1 MQSKAKNSWV
11 SILLL
16 AIGLLFAGLVITRTI
31 QATRQLSDTYL
42 WLSHANPSQDLR
54 ATVYYNDDLYAVLG
68 FGIETNAEDPAAA
81 EQISSF
87 LISSMQLIDERI
99 LSASV
104 IYTMLLTAL
113 TALFLYECSGRN
125 ALRHTAAVICF
136 SLIVCILLMAIPPF
150 ISASQGIPFYFPKGE
165 ALFVLLVSRRGMSKI
180 VTNILG
186 SILATSLSVVFMNI
200 GFGEHPG
207 NMIIGSL
214 IPLIPGVPFTNGIRD
229 LANEDYIAGST
240 RMIDALTV
248 FFCIAAGV
256 ALTFLVDGRIEKG
269 IIVLNGMQ
277 TSAETAGWLIQAVSA
292 FLGTVGFAVLYGVPR
307 REYIHAGICST
318 IGWMAYLVMLRLAN
332 ATVIESTFVAT
343 LVVVLVSRF
352 MAVDRKCPVIVF
364 QICGVF
370 PLIPG
375 AGIFW
380 TVYYIV
386 NKELSVALT
395 TGFTA
400 LGMAVAIVLGIIFMT
415 SLPGRMFKIA
425 RKKA

>member
-1 MQSKAKNSWV
+1 MDQKDDLLTDVMQVATEAGHIMLENGAEIFRVEETMERITRHYGIDSGHFFVLSNGILTSGGTRYSNVEFIPFKGAQLEKVVAVNRLSRTIEKGGCTIQEARERLSEIKNMKAKPFLEQVMGSAV
-11 SILLL
+11 GSGAFCAIFGGSILDC
-16 AIGLLFAGLVITRTI
+16 AASFIIGLL
-31 QATRQLSDTYL
+31 
-42 WLSHANPSQDLR
+42 
-54 ATVYYNDDLYAVLG
+54 LYV
-68 FGIETNAEDPAAA
+68 
-81 EQISSF
+81 
-87 LISSMQLIDERI
+87 
-99 LSASV
+99 
-104 IYTMLLTAL
+104 
-113 TALFLYECSGRN
+113 
-125 ALRHTAAVICF
+125 
-136 SLIVCILLMAIPPF
+136 
-150 ISASQGIPFYFPKGE
+150 
-165 ALFVLLVSRRGMSKI
+165 FVLLVSRRGMSKI

-186 SILATSLSVVFMNI
+186 SILATVLSVVFMRI
-200 GFGEHPG
+200 GFGQHPG
-207 NMIIGSL
+207 NIIIGSL

-256 ALTFLVDGRIEKG
+256 ALTFLVDGRIENG
-269 IIVLNGMQ
+269 IIVLDGMQ
-277 TSAETAGWLIQAVSA
+277 TSPETAGWLIQAVSA
-292 FLGTVGFAVLYGVPR
+292 FLGTMGFAVLYGVPR
-307 REYIHAGICST
+307 KEYIHASLCST
-318 IGWMAYLVMLRLAN
+318 IGWMAYLVMMRLAN

-352 MAVDRKCPVIVF
+352 MAVDRRCPVIVY

-386 NKELSVALT
+386 NKELSVAVT

-415 SLPGRMFKIA
+415 SLPGRMFKIT

>member
-1 MQSKAKNSWV
+1 MDQSDDLLTEVMQVATEAGHIMLENGAEIFRVEETMERITRHYGIDSGHFFVLSNGIITSGGTRYSNVEFIPFKGAQLEKVVAVNRLSRLIEKGECTIQEAFERLSEIKEMKPKPFLEQV
-11 SILLL
+11 MGSAVGSGAFCAIFGGSYLDCAASFVTGLLL
-16 AIGLLFAGLVITRTI
+16 YV
-31 QATRQLSDTYL
+31 
-42 WLSHANPSQDLR
+42 
-54 ATVYYNDDLYAVLG
+54 
-68 FGIETNAEDPAAA
+68 
-81 EQISSF
+81 
-87 LISSMQLIDERI
+87 
-99 LSASV
+99 
-104 IYTMLLTAL
+104 
-113 TALFLYECSGRN
+113 
-125 ALRHTAAVICF
+125 
-136 SLIVCILLMAIPPF
+136 
-150 ISASQGIPFYFPKGE
+150 
-165 ALFVLLVSRRGMSKI
+165 FVLLVSRRGMSKI

-186 SILATSLSVVFMNI
+186 SILATALSVLFMRI

-240 RMIDALTV
+240 RMIDAITV

-269 IIVLNGMQ
+269 IIVLDGMR
-277 TSAETAGWLIQAVSA
+277 TSAQTAGWLIQAVAA
-292 FLGTVGFAVLYGVPR
+292 FLGTAGFAVLYGVPR
-307 REYIHAGICST
+307 KEYLHASVCST
-318 IGWMAYLVMLRLAN
+318 IGWMAYLAMMRLAG

-352 MAVDRKCPVIVF
+352 MAVDRRCPVIVY

-425 RKKA
+425 HRKG

>member
-1 MQSKAKNSWV
+1 MDERDDQLTEVMQVATEAGHIMLENGAEIFRVEETMERITRHYGIDSGRFFVLSNGILTSGGTRYSNVEFIPFKGAQLEKVVAVNRLSRAIEKGGCTIQEARERLSEIKNMKAKPFLEQVMGSAV
-11 SILLL
+11 GSGAFCAIFGGSYLDCAASFVTGLLL
-16 AIGLLFAGLVITRTI
+16 YV
-31 QATRQLSDTYL
+31 
-42 WLSHANPSQDLR
+42 
-54 ATVYYNDDLYAVLG
+54 
-68 FGIETNAEDPAAA
+68 
-81 EQISSF
+81 
-87 LISSMQLIDERI
+87 
-99 LSASV
+99 
-104 IYTMLLTAL
+104 
-113 TALFLYECSGRN
+113 
-125 ALRHTAAVICF
+125 
-136 SLIVCILLMAIPPF
+136 
-150 ISASQGIPFYFPKGE
+150 
-165 ALFVLLVSRRGMSKI
+165 FVLMVSRRGMSKI

-186 SILATSLSVVFMNI
+186 SILATALSVVFMRI

-256 ALTFLVDGRIEKG
+256 ALTFLVDGRIENG

-277 TSAETAGWLIQAVSA
+277 TSPETAGWFFQALSA
-292 FLGTVGFAVLYGVPR
+292 FLGTAGFAVLYGVPR
-307 REYIHAGICST
+307 KEYVHASVCST

-386 NKELSVALT
+386 NKELSVAIT

-415 SLPGRMFKIA
+415 SLPGRMFKIV

>member
-1 MQSKAKNSWV
+1 MDERDDQLTEVMQVATQAGHIMLENGAEIFRVEETMERITRHYGIDSGRFFVLSNGILTSGGNRYSNVEFIPFKGAQLEKVVAVNRLSREIEKGGCSIRDARERLTAIRNMKAKPFVEQVMGSAVGSGAFCAIFGGSMMDCAASFV
-11 SILLL
+11 SGLLL
-16 AIGLLFAGLVITRTI
+16 YV
-31 QATRQLSDTYL
+31 
-42 WLSHANPSQDLR
+42 
-54 ATVYYNDDLYAVLG
+54 
-68 FGIETNAEDPAAA
+68 
-81 EQISSF
+81 
-87 LISSMQLIDERI
+87 
-99 LSASV
+99 
-104 IYTMLLTAL
+104 
-113 TALFLYECSGRN
+113 
-125 ALRHTAAVICF
+125 
-136 SLIVCILLMAIPPF
+136 
-150 ISASQGIPFYFPKGE
+150 
-165 ALFVLLVSRRGMSKI
+165 FVLLVSRKGMSKI
-180 VTNILG
+180 VTNVLG
-186 SILATSLSVVFMNI
+186 SILATALSVLFIRI

-256 ALTFLVDGRIEKG
+256 ALTFLVDGRIENG
-269 IIVLNGMQ
+269 IIVLDGMQ
-277 TSAETAGWLIQAVSA
+277 TSAETSGWIIQAIAA
-292 FLGTVGFAVLYGVPR
+292 FIGTVGFAVLYGVPR
-307 REYIHAGICST
+307 SEYFHVGICSM
-318 IGWMAYLVMLRLAN
+318 IGWMAYLIMLRLAG
-332 ATVIESTFVAT
+332 ATVIESNFVAT

-386 NKELSVALT
+386 NKELSMAVT

-400 LGMAVAIVLGIIFMT
+400 LGVAVAIVLGIIFMT

-425 RKKA
+425 QKKA

>member
-1 MQSKAKNSWV
+1 MDERDDLLTEVMQVATEAGHIMLENGAEIFRVEETMERITRHYGVDSGHFFVLSNGILTSGGNRYSNVEFIPFKGAQLEKVVAVNRLSRAIEKGGCPIEEARDRLAEIRNMKSKPFLEQVMGSAVGSGAFCAIFGGSLLDCAASFV
-11 SILLL
+11 TGLLL
-16 AIGLLFAGLVITRTI
+16 YV
-31 QATRQLSDTYL
+31 
-42 WLSHANPSQDLR
+42 
-54 ATVYYNDDLYAVLG
+54 
-68 FGIETNAEDPAAA
+68 
-81 EQISSF
+81 
-87 LISSMQLIDERI
+87 
-99 LSASV
+99 
-104 IYTMLLTAL
+104 
-113 TALFLYECSGRN
+113 
-125 ALRHTAAVICF
+125 
-136 SLIVCILLMAIPPF
+136 
-150 ISASQGIPFYFPKGE
+150 
-165 ALFVLLVSRRGMSKI
+165 FVLLVSRHGMSKI

-186 SILATSLSVVFMNI
+186 SILATTLSVVFMHI

-256 ALTFLVDGRIEKG
+256 ALTFLVDGRIENG
-269 IIVLNGMQ
+269 IIVLDGMQ
-277 TSAETAGWLIQAVSA
+277 TSAQTAGWLIQAFAA
-292 FLGTVGFAVLYGVPR
+292 FVGTVGFAVLYGVPR
-307 REYIHAGICST
+307 SEYIHVGVCSMV
-318 IGWMAYLVMLRLAN
+318 GWMAYLLMLRIVG
-332 ATVIESTFVAT
+332 ATVIESSFVAT
-343 LVVVLVSRF
+343 VVVVLVSRF

-364 QICGVF
+364 QICGVI

-386 NKELSVALT
+386 NKELSMAVT

-400 LGMAVAIVLGIIFMT
+400 LGVAVAIVLGIIFMT

-425 RKKA
+425 QKKA

>member
-1 MQSKAKNSWV
+1 MEERDDRLTQVMQVATEAGHIMLENGAEIFRVEETMERITRHYGIDSGHFFVLSNGILTSGGTRYSNVEFIPFKGAQLEKVVAVNRLSREIEKGSC
-11 SILLL
+11 SIEDAGSRLRAIRDMKPKPFLEQIIGSAIGSGGFCAIFGGSFMDCAASFVTGLLL
-16 AIGLLFAGLVITRTI
+16 YV
-31 QATRQLSDTYL
+31 
-42 WLSHANPSQDLR
+42 
-54 ATVYYNDDLYAVLG
+54 
-68 FGIETNAEDPAAA
+68 
-81 EQISSF
+81 
-87 LISSMQLIDERI
+87 
-99 LSASV
+99 
-104 IYTMLLTAL
+104 
-113 TALFLYECSGRN
+113 
-125 ALRHTAAVICF
+125 
-136 SLIVCILLMAIPPF
+136 
-150 ISASQGIPFYFPKGE
+150 
-165 ALFVLLVSRRGMSKI
+165 FVLLVNRQGMSKI

-186 SILATSLSVVFMNI
+186 SILATTLSVLFMRI

-240 RMIDALTV
+240 RMIDAITV

-256 ALTFLVDGRIEKG
+256 ALTFLVDGRIENG
-269 IIVLNGMQ
+269 IIVLDGLR
-277 TSAETAGWLIQAVSA
+277 TSADTAGWFVQAVAA

-307 REYIHAGICST
+307 KEYIHASVCST
-318 IGWMAYLVMLRLAN
+318 IGWIAYLLMIRLAG

-352 MAVDRKCPVIVF
+352 MAVDRRCPVIVF

-386 NKELSVALT
+386 NKQLSEAFSS
-395 TGFTA
+395 GFTA
-400 LGMAVAIVLGIIFMT
+400 LGMAVAIVLGIIFIT
-415 SLPGRMFKIA
+415 SLPGRMFKISA
-425 RKKA
+425 KRR

>member
-1 MQSKAKNSWV
+1 MDERDDLLTDVMQVATEAGHIMLENGAEIFRVEETMERITRHYGVDSGHFFVLSNGILTSGGNRYSNVEFIPFKGAQLEKVVAVNRLSRAIEKGGCPIEEARERLAEIRNMKSKPFLEQVMGSAVGSGAFCAIFGGSLLDCAASFV
-11 SILLL
+11 TGLLL
-16 AIGLLFAGLVITRTI
+16 YV
-31 QATRQLSDTYL
+31 
-42 WLSHANPSQDLR
+42 
-54 ATVYYNDDLYAVLG
+54 
-68 FGIETNAEDPAAA
+68 
-81 EQISSF
+81 
-87 LISSMQLIDERI
+87 
-99 LSASV
+99 
-104 IYTMLLTAL
+104 
-113 TALFLYECSGRN
+113 
-125 ALRHTAAVICF
+125 
-136 SLIVCILLMAIPPF
+136 
-150 ISASQGIPFYFPKGE
+150 
-165 ALFVLLVSRRGMSKI
+165 FVLLVSCRGMSKI

-256 ALTFLVDGRIEKG
+256 ALTFLVDGRIENG
-269 IIVLNGMQ
+269 IIVLDGMQ
-277 TSAETAGWLIQAVSA
+277 TSADTAGWIIQAIAA
-292 FLGTVGFAVLYGVPR
+292 FIGTVGFAVLYGVPR
-307 REYIHAGICST
+307 SEYFHVGFCST
-318 IGWMAYLVMLRLAN
+318 IGWMAYLTMLRLAG
-332 ATVIESTFVAT
+332 ATVVESNFVAT

-375 AGIFW
+375 DGIFW

-386 NKELSVALT
+386 NTELSTAVS

-400 LGMAVAIVLGIIFMT
+400 LGVAVAIVLGIIFVT

-425 RKKA
+425 QKKA

>member
-1 MQSKAKNSWV
+1 MDERDDQLTEVMQVATEAGHIMLENGAEIFRVEETMERITRHYGIDSGRFFVLSNGILTSGGTRYSNVEFIPFKGAQLEKVVAVNRLSRAIEKGGCSIQEARERLSEIKNMKAKPFLEQVMGSAV
-11 SILLL
+11 GSGAFCAIFGGSYLDCAASFVTGLLL
-16 AIGLLFAGLVITRTI
+16 YV
-31 QATRQLSDTYL
+31 
-42 WLSHANPSQDLR
+42 
-54 ATVYYNDDLYAVLG
+54 
-68 FGIETNAEDPAAA
+68 
-81 EQISSF
+81 
-87 LISSMQLIDERI
+87 
-99 LSASV
+99 
-104 IYTMLLTAL
+104 
-113 TALFLYECSGRN
+113 
-125 ALRHTAAVICF
+125 
-136 SLIVCILLMAIPPF
+136 
-150 ISASQGIPFYFPKGE
+150 
-165 ALFVLLVSRRGMSKI
+165 FVLMVSRRGMSKI

-186 SILATSLSVVFMNI
+186 SILATTLSVVFMRI

-256 ALTFLVDGRIEKG
+256 ALTFLVDGRIENG

-277 TSAETAGWLIQAVSA
+277 TSPETAGWFVQAISA

-307 REYIHAGICST
+307 REYIHASVCST
-318 IGWMAYLVMLRLAN
+318 IGWVAYLAMLRVAN

-386 NKELSVALT
+386 NKELSVAIT

-415 SLPGRMFKIA
+415 SLPGRMFKIV

>member
-1 MQSKAKNSWV
+1 MTDVMQVATEAGHIMLENGAEIFRVEETMERITRHYGIDTGHFFVLSNGILTSGGNRYSNVEFIPFKGAQLEKVVAVNRLSREIEKGGCSIQDARERLADIRNMKSKPFLEQVMGSAVGSGAFCAIFGGSLLDCAASFV
-11 SILLL
+11 TGLLL
-16 AIGLLFAGLVITRTI
+16 YV
-31 QATRQLSDTYL
+31 
-42 WLSHANPSQDLR
+42 
-54 ATVYYNDDLYAVLG
+54 
-68 FGIETNAEDPAAA
+68 
-81 EQISSF
+81 
-87 LISSMQLIDERI
+87 
-99 LSASV
+99 
-104 IYTMLLTAL
+104 
-113 TALFLYECSGRN
+113 
-125 ALRHTAAVICF
+125 
-136 SLIVCILLMAIPPF
+136 
-150 ISASQGIPFYFPKGE
+150 
-165 ALFVLLVSRRGMSKI
+165 FVLLVSRRGMSKI

-207 NMIIGSL
+207 NMIGSL

-256 ALTFLVDGRIEKG
+256 ALTFLVDGRIERG
-269 IIVLNGMQ
+269 IIVLDGMK
-277 TSAETAGWLIQAVSA
+277 TSAETAGWCIQAISA

-307 REYIHAGICST
+307 REYIHVGICST

-415 SLPGRMFKIA
+415 SLPGRMFKIS
-425 RKKA
+425 RKQA

>member
-1 MQSKAKNSWV
+1 MADCAASFV
-11 SILLL
+11 TGLLL
-16 AIGLLFAGLVITRTI
+16 YV
-31 QATRQLSDTYL
+31 
-42 WLSHANPSQDLR
+42 
-54 ATVYYNDDLYAVLG
+54 
-68 FGIETNAEDPAAA
+68 
-81 EQISSF
+81 
-87 LISSMQLIDERI
+87 
-99 LSASV
+99 
-104 IYTMLLTAL
+104 
-113 TALFLYECSGRN
+113 
-125 ALRHTAAVICF
+125 
-136 SLIVCILLMAIPPF
+136 
-150 ISASQGIPFYFPKGE
+150 
-165 ALFVLLVSRRGMSKI
+165 FVLLVSRRGMSKI

-186 SILATSLSVVFMNI
+186 SILATSLSVLFMRI

-256 ALTFLVDGRIEKG
+256 AITFLIDGRLEHG

-277 TSAETAGWLIQAVSA
+277 TSADTSGWFVQAAAA

-307 REYIHAGICST
+307 KEYVYASLCST
-318 IGWMAYLVMLRLAN
+318 IGWMVYLLMVRLAG
-332 ATVIESTFVAT
+332 ATVVESTFVAT
-343 LVVVLVSRF
+343 LAVVLVSRF
-352 MAVDRKCPVIVF
+352 MAVFRRCPVIVF

-386 NKELSVALT
+386 NKQLSEAFAS
-395 TGFTA
+395 GFTA
-400 LGMAVAIVLGIIFMT
+400 LGMAVAIVLGIIFIT

-425 RKKA
+425 SGKK

>member
-1 MQSKAKNSWV
+1 MTEVMQVATEAGHIMLENGAEIFRVEETMERITRHYGIDSGRFFVLSNGILTSGGNRYSNVEFIPFKGAQLEKVVAVNRLSRSIEKGGCTIQEARERLAEIRSMKAKPFMEQVMGSAV
-11 SILLL
+11 GSGAFCAIFGGSLLDCAASFVTGLLL
-16 AIGLLFAGLVITRTI
+16 YV
-31 QATRQLSDTYL
+31 
-42 WLSHANPSQDLR
+42 
-54 ATVYYNDDLYAVLG
+54 
-68 FGIETNAEDPAAA
+68 
-81 EQISSF
+81 
-87 LISSMQLIDERI
+87 
-99 LSASV
+99 
-104 IYTMLLTAL
+104 
-113 TALFLYECSGRN
+113 
-125 ALRHTAAVICF
+125 
-136 SLIVCILLMAIPPF
+136 
-150 ISASQGIPFYFPKGE
+150 
-165 ALFVLLVSRRGMSKI
+165 FVLLVSRRGMSKI

-256 ALTFLVDGRIEKG
+256 ALTFLVDGRIERG
-269 IIVLNGMQ
+269 IIVLDGMK
-277 TSAETAGWLIQAVSA
+277 TSAETAGWCIQAISA

-415 SLPGRMFKIA
+415 SLPGRMFKIS

>member
-1 MQSKAKNSWV
+1 MDEREDQLTEVMQVATEAGHIMLENGAEIFRVEETMERITRHYGIDSGRFFVLSNGILTSGGNRYSNVEFIPFKGAQLEKVVAVNRLSREIEKGGCSIQEARERLFEIKTMKAKPFMEQVMGSAV
-11 SILLL
+11 GSGAFCAIFGGSYLDCAASFVTGLLL
-16 AIGLLFAGLVITRTI
+16 YV
-31 QATRQLSDTYL
+31 
-42 WLSHANPSQDLR
+42 
-54 ATVYYNDDLYAVLG
+54 
-68 FGIETNAEDPAAA
+68 
-81 EQISSF
+81 
-87 LISSMQLIDERI
+87 
-99 LSASV
+99 
-104 IYTMLLTAL
+104 
-113 TALFLYECSGRN
+113 
-125 ALRHTAAVICF
+125 
-136 SLIVCILLMAIPPF
+136 
-150 ISASQGIPFYFPKGE
+150 
-165 ALFVLLVSRRGMSKI
+165 FVLLVSRRGMSKI

-186 SILATSLSVVFMNI
+186 SILATALSVLFMRI

-256 ALTFLVDGRIEKG
+256 ALTFLVDGRIENG
-269 IIVLNGMQ
+269 IIVLDGMQ
-277 TSAETAGWLIQAVSA
+277 VSAQTSGWLVQAVSA
-292 FLGTVGFAVLYGVPR
+292 FLGTAGFAILYGVPR
-307 REYIHAGICST
+307 KEYVHASVCST
-318 IGWMAYLVMLRLAN
+318 IGWLSYLAMMRLAG

-352 MAVDRKCPVIVF
+352 MAVDRRCPVIVY

-386 NKELSVALT
+386 NKDLSTAVT
-395 TGFTA
+395 TGFSA

-425 RKKA
+425 QRKS

>member
-1 MQSKAKNSWV
+1 MDERDDQLTEVMQVATEAGHIMLENGAEIFRVEETMERITRHYGIDSGHFFVLSNGILTSGGTRYSNVQFIPFKGAQLEKVVAVNRLSRAIEKGGCSIQEARQRLSEIKNMKAKPFLEQILGSGV
-11 SILLL
+11 GSGAFCAIFGGSYLDCAASFVTGLLL
-16 AIGLLFAGLVITRTI
+16 YV
-31 QATRQLSDTYL
+31 
-42 WLSHANPSQDLR
+42 
-54 ATVYYNDDLYAVLG
+54 
-68 FGIETNAEDPAAA
+68 
-81 EQISSF
+81 
-87 LISSMQLIDERI
+87 
-99 LSASV
+99 
-104 IYTMLLTAL
+104 
-113 TALFLYECSGRN
+113 
-125 ALRHTAAVICF
+125 
-136 SLIVCILLMAIPPF
+136 
-150 ISASQGIPFYFPKGE
+150 
-165 ALFVLLVSRRGMSKI
+165 FVLMVSRRGMSKI

-186 SILATSLSVVFMNI
+186 SILATTLSVLFMRI
-200 GFGEHPG
+200 SFGEHPG

-269 IIVLNGMQ
+269 IIVLDGMQ
-277 TSAETAGWLIQAVSA
+277 TSAETAGWFIQAIAA
-292 FLGTVGFAVLYGVPR
+292 FLGTAGFAVLYGVPR
-307 REYIHAGICST
+307 REYIHASVCST

-386 NKELSVALT
+386 NKELSVAFT

-415 SLPGRMFKIA
+415 SLPGRMFKITW
-425 RKKA
+425 KKV

>member
-1 MQSKAKNSWV
+1 MDERDDLLTDVMQVATEAGHIMLENGAEIFRVEETMERITRHYGVDSGHFFVLSNGILTSGGNRYSNVEFIPFKGAQLEKVVAVNRLSRAIEKGGCPIEEARERLAEIRNMKSKPFLEQVMGSAVGSGAFCAIFGGSLLDCAASFV
-11 SILLL
+11 TGLLL
-16 AIGLLFAGLVITRTI
+16 YV
-31 QATRQLSDTYL
+31 
-42 WLSHANPSQDLR
+42 
-54 ATVYYNDDLYAVLG
+54 
-68 FGIETNAEDPAAA
+68 
-81 EQISSF
+81 
-87 LISSMQLIDERI
+87 
-99 LSASV
+99 
-104 IYTMLLTAL
+104 
-113 TALFLYECSGRN
+113 
-125 ALRHTAAVICF
+125 
-136 SLIVCILLMAIPPF
+136 
-150 ISASQGIPFYFPKGE
+150 
-165 ALFVLLVSRRGMSKI
+165 FVLLVSRRGMSKI

-256 ALTFLVDGRIEKG
+256 ALTFLVDGRIENG
-269 IIVLNGMQ
+269 IIVLDGMQ
-277 TSAETAGWLIQAVSA
+277 TSAETSGWLIQALAA
-292 FLGTVGFAVLYGVPR
+292 FVGTVGFAVLYGVPR
-307 REYIHAGICST
+307 SEYIHVGVCST
-318 IGWMAYLVMLRLAN
+318 VGWMAYLLMLRLVG
-332 ATVIESTFVAT
+332 ATVIESNFVAT
-343 LVVVLVSRF
+343 VVVVLVSRF
-352 MAVDRKCPVIVF
+352 MAVDRKCPVIVY

-386 NKELSVALT
+386 NKELSVAVT

-400 LGMAVAIVLGIIFMT
+400 LGVAVAIVLGIIFMT

-425 RKKA
+425 QKKA

>member
-1 MQSKAKNSWV
+1 MDQKDDLLTDVMQVATEAGHIMLENGAEIFRVEETMERITRHYGIDSGHFFVLSNGILTSGGTRYSNVEFIPFKGAQLEKVVAVNRLSRTIEKGGCTIQEARERLSEIKNMKAKPFLEQVMGSAV
-11 SILLL
+11 GSGAFCAIFGGSILDC
-16 AIGLLFAGLVITRTI
+16 AASFIIGLL
-31 QATRQLSDTYL
+31 
-42 WLSHANPSQDLR
+42 
-54 ATVYYNDDLYAVLG
+54 LYV
-68 FGIETNAEDPAAA
+68 
-81 EQISSF
+81 
-87 LISSMQLIDERI
+87 
-99 LSASV
+99 
-104 IYTMLLTAL
+104 
-113 TALFLYECSGRN
+113 
-125 ALRHTAAVICF
+125 
-136 SLIVCILLMAIPPF
+136 
-150 ISASQGIPFYFPKGE
+150 
-165 ALFVLLVSRRGMSKI
+165 FVLMVSRRGMSKI

-186 SILATSLSVVFMNI
+186 SILATALSVVFMRI
-200 GFGEHPG
+200 GFGQHPG
-207 NMIIGSL
+207 NIIIGSL

-256 ALTFLVDGRIEKG
+256 ALTFLVDGRIENG
-269 IIVLNGMQ
+269 IIVLDGMQ
-277 TSAETAGWLIQAVSA
+277 TSHETSGWLIQAVSA
-292 FLGTVGFAVLYGVPR
+292 FLGTMGFAVLYGVPR
-307 REYIHAGICST
+307 KEYIHASLCST
-318 IGWMAYLVMLRLAN
+318 IGWMAYLVMMRLAN

-352 MAVDRKCPVIVF
+352 MAVDRKCPVIVY

-386 NKELSVALT
+386 NKELSVAVT

-415 SLPGRMFKIA
+415 SLPGRMFKIT

>member
-1 MQSKAKNSWV
+1 MDQKDDQLTEVMQVATEAGHIMLENGAEIFRVEETMERITRHYGIDSGRFFVLSNGILTSGGNRYSNVEFIPFKGAQLEKVVAVNRLSREIEKGGCSINDARERLRAIRDMKAKPFLEQVMGSAV
-11 SILLL
+11 GSGAFCAIFGGSILDC
-16 AIGLLFAGLVITRTI
+16 AASFVTGLL
-31 QATRQLSDTYL
+31 
-42 WLSHANPSQDLR
+42 
-54 ATVYYNDDLYAVLG
+54 LYV
-68 FGIETNAEDPAAA
+68 
-81 EQISSF
+81 
-87 LISSMQLIDERI
+87 
-99 LSASV
+99 
-104 IYTMLLTAL
+104 
-113 TALFLYECSGRN
+113 
-125 ALRHTAAVICF
+125 
-136 SLIVCILLMAIPPF
+136 
-150 ISASQGIPFYFPKGE
+150 
-165 ALFVLLVSRRGMSKI
+165 FVLLVSRRGMSKI

-186 SILATSLSVVFMNI
+186 SILATALSVVFMRI

-318 IGWMAYLVMLRLAN
+318 IGWIAYLVMLRLAN

>member
-1 MQSKAKNSWV
+1 MEERDDRLTQVMQVATEAGHIMLENGAEIFRVEETMERITRHYGIDSGHFFVLSNGILTSGGTRYSNVEFIPFKGAQLEKVVAVNRLSREIEKGSC
-11 SILLL
+11 SIEDAGSRLRAIRDMKPKPFLEQIIGSAIGSGGFCAIFGGSFMDCAASFVTGLLL
-16 AIGLLFAGLVITRTI
+16 YV
-31 QATRQLSDTYL
+31 
-42 WLSHANPSQDLR
+42 
-54 ATVYYNDDLYAVLG
+54 
-68 FGIETNAEDPAAA
+68 
-81 EQISSF
+81 
-87 LISSMQLIDERI
+87 
-99 LSASV
+99 
-104 IYTMLLTAL
+104 
-113 TALFLYECSGRN
+113 
-125 ALRHTAAVICF
+125 
-136 SLIVCILLMAIPPF
+136 
-150 ISASQGIPFYFPKGE
+150 
-165 ALFVLLVSRRGMSKI
+165 FVLLVNRQGMSKI

-186 SILATSLSVVFMNI
+186 SILATTLSVLFMRI

-240 RMIDALTV
+240 RMIDAITV

-256 ALTFLVDGRIEKG
+256 ALTFLVDGRIENG
-269 IIVLNGMQ
+269 IIVLDGLR
-277 TSAETAGWLIQAVSA
+277 TSADTTGWFVQAVAA

-307 REYIHAGICST
+307 KEYIHASVCST
-318 IGWMAYLVMLRLAN
+318 IGWIAYLVMIRLAG

-352 MAVDRKCPVIVF
+352 MAVDRRCPVIVF

-386 NKELSVALT
+386 NKQLSEAFSS
-395 TGFTA
+395 GFTA
-400 LGMAVAIVLGIIFMT
+400 LGMAVAIVLGIIFIT
-415 SLPGRMFKIA
+415 SLPGRMFKISA
-425 RKKA
+425 KRR

>member
-1 MQSKAKNSWV
+1 MDEREDQLTEVMQVATEAGHIMLENGAEIFRVEETMERITRHYGIDSGRFFVLSNGILTSGGNRYSNVEFIPFKGAQLEKVVAVNRLSREIEKGGCSIQEARERLFEIKTMKAKPFMEQVMGSAV
-11 SILLL
+11 GSGAFCAIFGGSYLDCAASFVTGLLL
-16 AIGLLFAGLVITRTI
+16 YV
-31 QATRQLSDTYL
+31 
-42 WLSHANPSQDLR
+42 
-54 ATVYYNDDLYAVLG
+54 
-68 FGIETNAEDPAAA
+68 
-81 EQISSF
+81 
-87 LISSMQLIDERI
+87 
-99 LSASV
+99 
-104 IYTMLLTAL
+104 
-113 TALFLYECSGRN
+113 
-125 ALRHTAAVICF
+125 
-136 SLIVCILLMAIPPF
+136 
-150 ISASQGIPFYFPKGE
+150 
-165 ALFVLLVSRRGMSKI
+165 FVLLVSRRGMSKI

-186 SILATSLSVVFMNI
+186 SILATALSVLFMRI

-256 ALTFLVDGRIEKG
+256 ALTFLVDGRIENG
-269 IIVLNGMQ
+269 IIVLDGMQ
-277 TSAETAGWLIQAVSA
+277 VSAQTSGWLVQAVSA
-292 FLGTVGFAVLYGVPR
+292 FLGTAGFAILYGVPR
-307 REYIHAGICST
+307 KEYVHASVCST
-318 IGWMAYLVMLRLAN
+318 IGWLSYLAMMRLAG

-352 MAVDRKCPVIVF
+352 MAVDRRCPVIVY

-386 NKELSVALT
+386 NKDLSTAVA
-395 TGFTA
+395 TGFSA

-425 RKKA
+425 QRKS

>member
-1 MQSKAKNSWV
+1 MTEVMQVATEAGHIMLENGAEIFRVEETMERITRHYGIDSGRFFVLSNGILTSGGNRYSNVEFIPFKGAQLEKVVAVNRLSREIEKGGCSIQEARERLFEIKTMKAKPFMEQVMGSAV
-11 SILLL
+11 GSGAFCAIFGGSYLDCAASFVTGLLL
-16 AIGLLFAGLVITRTI
+16 YV
-31 QATRQLSDTYL
+31 
-42 WLSHANPSQDLR
+42 
-54 ATVYYNDDLYAVLG
+54 
-68 FGIETNAEDPAAA
+68 
-81 EQISSF
+81 
-87 LISSMQLIDERI
+87 
-99 LSASV
+99 
-104 IYTMLLTAL
+104 
-113 TALFLYECSGRN
+113 
-125 ALRHTAAVICF
+125 
-136 SLIVCILLMAIPPF
+136 
-150 ISASQGIPFYFPKGE
+150 
-165 ALFVLLVSRRGMSKI
+165 FVLLVSRRGMSKI

-186 SILATSLSVVFMNI
+186 SILATALSVLFMRI

-256 ALTFLVDGRIEKG
+256 ALTFLVDGRIENG
-269 IIVLNGMQ
+269 IIVLDGMQ
-277 TSAETAGWLIQAVSA
+277 VSAQTSGWLVQAVSA
-292 FLGTVGFAVLYGVPR
+292 FLGTAGFAILYGVPR
-307 REYIHAGICST
+307 KEYVHASVCST
-318 IGWMAYLVMLRLAN
+318 IGWLSYLAMMRLAG

-352 MAVDRKCPVIVF
+352 MAVDRRCPVIVY

-386 NKELSVALT
+386 NKDLSTAVA
-395 TGFTA
+395 TGFSA

-425 RKKA
+425 QRKS

>member
-1 MQSKAKNSWV
+1 MDERDDQLTEVMQVATQAGHIMLENGAEIFRVEETMERITRHYGIDSGHFFVLSNGILTSGGTRYSNVEFIPFKGAQLEKVVAVNRLSRAIEKGGCSIQEARERLAEIKNMKAKPFLEQIMGSAIGSSGFCAIFGG
-11 SILLL
+11 SILDC
-16 AIGLLFAGLVITRTI
+16 AASFFTGLL
-31 QATRQLSDTYL
+31 
-42 WLSHANPSQDLR
+42 
-54 ATVYYNDDLYAVLG
+54 LYV
-68 FGIETNAEDPAAA
+68 
-81 EQISSF
+81 
-87 LISSMQLIDERI
+87 
-99 LSASV
+99 
-104 IYTMLLTAL
+104 
-113 TALFLYECSGRN
+113 
-125 ALRHTAAVICF
+125 
-136 SLIVCILLMAIPPF
+136 
-150 ISASQGIPFYFPKGE
+150 
-165 ALFVLLVSRRGMSKI
+165 FVLLVSRKGMSKI

-186 SILATSLSVVFMNI
+186 SILATTLSVLFMRI
-200 GFGEHPG
+200 GFGEHLG

-248 FFCIAAGV
+248 FFCIAVGV
-256 ALTFLVDGRIEKG
+256 ALTFLVDGRIENG
-269 IIVLNGMQ
+269 IIVLDGMQ
-277 TSAETAGWLIQAVSA
+277 TSPETAGWLVQAVAA

-307 REYIHAGICST
+307 KEYIHASVCST
-318 IGWMAYLVMLRLAN
+318 IGWMAYLVMMRLAN
-332 ATVIESTFVAT
+332 ATIIESTFVAT

-386 NKELSVALT
+386 NKQLSEAFT
-395 TGFTA
+395 SGFTA
-400 LGMAVAIVLGIIFMT
+400 LGMAVAIVIGIIFMT

-425 RKKA
+425 QKKA

>member
-1 MQSKAKNSWV
+1 MDERDDQLTEVMQVATEAGHIMLENGAEIFRVEETMERITRHYGIDSGRFFVLSNGILTSGGNRYSNVEFIPFKGAQLEKVVAVNRLSREIEKGGCTINDARERLSAIRNMKAKPFLEQVMGSAV
-11 SILLL
+11 GSGAFCAIFGGSLLDCAASFVTGLLL
-16 AIGLLFAGLVITRTI
+16 YV
-31 QATRQLSDTYL
+31 
-42 WLSHANPSQDLR
+42 
-54 ATVYYNDDLYAVLG
+54 
-68 FGIETNAEDPAAA
+68 
-81 EQISSF
+81 
-87 LISSMQLIDERI
+87 
-99 LSASV
+99 
-104 IYTMLLTAL
+104 
-113 TALFLYECSGRN
+113 
-125 ALRHTAAVICF
+125 
-136 SLIVCILLMAIPPF
+136 
-150 ISASQGIPFYFPKGE
+150 
-165 ALFVLLVSRRGMSKI
+165 FVLLVSRRGMSKI

-186 SILATSLSVVFMNI
+186 SILATALSVVFMRI

-256 ALTFLVDGRIEKG
+256 ALTFLVDGRIENG
-269 IIVLNGMQ
+269 IIVLDGMQ
-277 TSAETAGWLIQAVSA
+277 TSAETAGWFIQAVSA
-292 FLGTVGFAVLYGVPR
+292 FLGTAGFAVLYGVPR
-307 REYIHAGICST
+307 KEYIHASVCST

-400 LGMAVAIVLGIIFMT
+400 FGMAVAIVLGIIFMT

-425 RKKA
+425 QKKA

>member
-1 MQSKAKNSWV
+1 MDQKDDLLTDVMQVATEAGHIMLENGAEIFRVEETMERITRHYGIDTGHFFVLSNGILTSGGNRYSNVEFIPFKGAQLEKVVAVNRLSREIEKGGCSIQDARERLADIRNMKSKPFLEQVMGSAVGSGAFCAIFGGSLLDCAASFV
-11 SILLL
+11 TGLLL
-16 AIGLLFAGLVITRTI
+16 YV
-31 QATRQLSDTYL
+31 
-42 WLSHANPSQDLR
+42 
-54 ATVYYNDDLYAVLG
+54 
-68 FGIETNAEDPAAA
+68 
-81 EQISSF
+81 
-87 LISSMQLIDERI
+87 
-99 LSASV
+99 
-104 IYTMLLTAL
+104 
-113 TALFLYECSGRN
+113 
-125 ALRHTAAVICF
+125 
-136 SLIVCILLMAIPPF
+136 
-150 ISASQGIPFYFPKGE
+150 
-165 ALFVLLVSRRGMSKI
+165 FVLLVSRRGMSKI

-256 ALTFLVDGRIEKG
+256 ALTFLVDGRIERG
-269 IIVLNGMQ
+269 IIVLDGMK
-277 TSAETAGWLIQAVSA
+277 TSVETAGWCIQAISA

-307 REYIHAGICST
+307 REYIHVGICST

-415 SLPGRMFKIA
+415 SLPGRMFKIS

>member
-1 MQSKAKNSWV
+1 MDERDDQLTEVMQVATEAGHIMLENGAEIFRVEETMERITRHYGIDSGRFFVLSNGILTSGGTRYSNVEFIPFKGAQLEKVVAVNRLSRAIEKGGCSIQEARERLSEIKNMKAKPFLEQVMGSAV
-11 SILLL
+11 GSGAFCAIFGGSYLDCAASFVAGLLL
-16 AIGLLFAGLVITRTI
+16 YV
-31 QATRQLSDTYL
+31 
-42 WLSHANPSQDLR
+42 
-54 ATVYYNDDLYAVLG
+54 
-68 FGIETNAEDPAAA
+68 
-81 EQISSF
+81 
-87 LISSMQLIDERI
+87 
-99 LSASV
+99 
-104 IYTMLLTAL
+104 
-113 TALFLYECSGRN
+113 
-125 ALRHTAAVICF
+125 
-136 SLIVCILLMAIPPF
+136 
-150 ISASQGIPFYFPKGE
+150 
-165 ALFVLLVSRRGMSKI
+165 FVLMVSRRGMSKI

-186 SILATSLSVVFMNI
+186 SILATTLSVVFMRI

-256 ALTFLVDGRIEKG
+256 ALTFLVDGRIENG

-277 TSAETAGWLIQAVSA
+277 TSPETAGWFFQALSA
-292 FLGTVGFAVLYGVPR
+292 FLGTAGFAVLYGVPR
-307 REYIHAGICST
+307 KEYVHASVCST
-318 IGWMAYLVMLRLAN
+318 IGWMSYLAMLRLAN

-425 RKKA
+425 QKKA